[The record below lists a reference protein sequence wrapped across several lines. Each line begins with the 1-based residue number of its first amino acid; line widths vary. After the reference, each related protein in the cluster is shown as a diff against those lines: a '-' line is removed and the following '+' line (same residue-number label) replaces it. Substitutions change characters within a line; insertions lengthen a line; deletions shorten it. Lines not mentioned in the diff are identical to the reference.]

1 METHSG
7 IDKLKRIL
15 GAVVAVL
22 VTAFLFSRSGMARE
36 VHTSLGQKKPRT
48 VLRVWDWWSPSTDE
62 KFGKYFAATKQE
74 FEALHPD
81 VELVFQYVPFSQYEQ
96 KMAVA
101 LVGNSPPDVF
111 QSSVAWAEGFYDR
124 GMLKPLNSYL
134 DSPQSK
140 ALPPELRLTRDR
152 YLESAWRHNTKADG
166 TVFGIPQILDANC
179 LAWNLDLLKEAA
191 QTNDEIRGMFAA
203 NTDGSPNYTH
213 LKPDCIKDW
222 EMFRRVTKKLT
233 KTDPQGNVTQAGLAL
248 HAHGNGA
255 SVFMPWWA
263 ANGTSFQDSDGK
275 KALFDSPEGV
285 EATRFILDLYWKD
298 KVSFPFRRQLD
309 VDEVFNQGKSGC
321 VVSGT
326 WAGKYTR
333 RNTDGKLRFDMTP
346 FPPGPHGNGQATVAW
361 GNMLVIPK
369 RARQAE
375 LAWKYIQFICSK
387 SGSLRLLKY
396 LGQNSPRLDFY
407 DTPEWG
413 AMCRKYPDLT
423 NIPAICASGKKL
435 RHTQSA
441 AVDYASQSTFETLL
455 LHYPEIEQG
464 KGAFPSLEV
473 GVGKAAGG
481 VNRVY
486 ERYNRQVAQ
495 WQRMEAGQ

>member
-1 METHSG
+1 MENQSG
-7 IDKLKRIL
+7 GDNLKRIL
-15 GAVVAVL
+15 GAVIAVAVA
-22 VTAFLFSRSGMARE
+22 AFVFSRSGMARE
-36 VHTSLGQKKPRT
+36 VRASFGAKQNRT
-48 VLRVWDWWSPSTDE
+48 VLRIWDWWSPSTDE
-62 KFGKYFAATKQE
+62 KFGKYFAATKRE

-81 VELVFQYVPFSQYEQ
+81 VEIVYQYVPFSQYEQ

-101 LVGNSPPDVF
+101 LVGNTPPDVF

-124 GMLKPLNSYL
+124 GMLMPLNGFL
-134 DSPQSK
+134 DAPKSK
-140 ALPPELRLTRDR
+140 ALPPELKLTRDR
-152 YLESAWRHNTKADG
+152 YLESSWRHNTKADG

-179 LAWNLDLLKEAA
+179 LAWNLDILKEAA
-191 QTNDEIRGMFAA
+191 QTDDEIRGMFAT
-203 NTDGSPNYTH
+203 NGDGTPNYLH
-213 LKPDCIKDW
+213 LKADCIKDW
-222 EMFRRVTKKLT
+222 AMFRRVAKKLT
-233 KTDPQGNVTQAGLAL
+233 KTDAQGVVTQAGFAL

-263 ANGTSFQDSDGK
+263 ANGSNFQDSEGK
-275 KALFDSPEGV
+275 RALFDSPAGV
-285 EATRFILDLYWKD
+285 EGTRLILDLYWKD

-309 VDEVFNQGKSGC
+309 VDEVFNQGKSAC
-321 VVSGT
+321 VASGT

-333 RNTDGKLRFDMTP
+333 RNTDGKLHFDMTP
-346 FPPGPHGNGQATVAW
+346 FPPGPRGSGQATVAW

-369 RARQAE
+369 RARNAE
-375 LAWKYIQFICSK
+375 LAWEYIQFVCSK
-387 SGSLRLLKY
+387 PGSLRLLKH

-407 DTPEWG
+407 ETPEWG
-413 AMCRKYPDLT
+413 EMCKQYPDLI

-464 KGAFPSLEV
+464 KGAFPSVQAAVE
-473 GVGKAAGG
+473 KAAGG

-486 ERYNRQVAQ
+486 DRYNKQVAQ
-495 WQRMEAGQ
+495 WRREERR